1 MKRIVDDKLFDVE
14 TIKSPLEEKFGIPP
28 FSIFD
33 TMQGYWRKRVNEW
46 KSLGIKSEIGRGDN
60 LTFNIGFDVEMSKK
74 NGYGKRLP
82 ESFGEKYGRK
92 QEQATSIFD
101 PVLCELIYNK
111 DLSDYDDN
119 SKVHMAYTSKSDSL
133 CLSEE
138 GAKKYGRKA
147 QQTSIFDPVVCE
159 LVYTWFMPKN
169 GNKVL
174 DCFAGG
180 SVRGIVASVLGKDY
194 TGIDLRQEQIDAN
207 KVQFEEIKNKFK
219 NMSLKDIN
227 WICGDSQYIKK
238 LTNGDKFDLLFS
250 CPPYYDLEVYSDKE
264 NDLSNLS
271 SYDDFLSVYRK
282 IIHRACSLLND
293 DCFACFVVG
302 DIRDKNGCY
311 RNFVGDTI
319 NAFKD
324 SGLNYYNEIIL
335 VNTAGSLP
343 IRINKQFNSGR
354 KIGKRHQNVLVFFKG
369 NPKNIKEKF
378 GDVVIE

>member
-1 MKRIVDDKLFDVE
+1 MKRIVDDKLFDVK

-33 TMQGYWRKRVNEW
+33 TMLGYWRKRVNEW

-74 NGYGKRLP
+74 NKYGK
-82 ESFGEKYGRK
+82 FGRK
-92 QEQATSIFD
+92 NEQATSIFD
-101 PVLCELIYNK
+101 PVLCELIY
-111 DLSDYDDN
+111 
-119 SKVHMAYTSKSDSL
+119 
-133 CLSEE
+133 
-138 GAKKYGRKA
+138 
-147 QQTSIFDPVVCE
+147 
-159 LVYTWFMPKN
+159 TWFMPKN
-169 GNKVL
+169 GNK
-174 DCFAGG
+174 
-180 SVRGIVASVLGKDY
+180 
-194 TGIDLRQEQIDAN
+194 
-207 KVQFEEIKNKFK
+207 
-219 NMSLKDIN
+219 
-227 WICGDSQYIKK
+227 
-238 LTNGDKFDLLFS
+238 
-250 CPPYYDLEVYSDKE
+250 
-264 NDLSNLS
+264 
-271 SYDDFLSVYRK
+271 
-282 IIHRACSLLND
+282 II

-335 VNTAGSLP
+335 VNSAGSLP

-369 NPKNIKEKF
+369 NPKNIKDKF